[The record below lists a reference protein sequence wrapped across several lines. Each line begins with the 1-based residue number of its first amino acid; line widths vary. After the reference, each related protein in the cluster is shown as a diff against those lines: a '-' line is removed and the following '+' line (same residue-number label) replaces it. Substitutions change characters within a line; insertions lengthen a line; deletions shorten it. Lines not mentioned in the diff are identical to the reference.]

1 MAVTIKSPR
10 EIELMRKAGEILA
23 QVHEELHAAVHPGM
37 STLDIDKLGER
48 LIRSHGCI
56 PSFKNYNGYPAS
68 ICVCTNCCIHS
79 RSVSSTGKYSY
90 FFHFVHLVLYSSSF
104 YRPSPRSLQLLGHSP
119 FFTSSV
125 GSTMIYKMLW
135 IGFISPTT

>member
-1 MAVTIKSPR
+1 MFHLNTDTTSLHNSLPNAPDWMLLLRPHHPNMPVPVHHIPFPLMIPAVYPPVLPVQINTHCKHTCNGKCSQN
-10 EIELMRKAGEILA
+10 LL
-23 QVHEELHAAVHPGM
+23 
-37 STLDIDKLGER
+37 
-48 LIRSHGCI
+48 
-56 PSFKNYNGYPAS
+56 SF
-68 ICVCTNCCIHS
+68 IC
-79 RSVSSTGKYSY
+79 Y
-90 FFHFVHLVLYSSSF
+90 FFFSLFYFLVLYSSSF

>member
-48 LIRSHGCI
+48 LIRSMDVFLPLKLQWI
-56 PSFKNYNGYPAS
+56 S
-68 ICVCTNCCIHS
+68 CIHLRVRNDEIVHGIPNKHRILKDGDIVS
-79 RSVSSTGKYSY
+79 LMRGRSIRDTIPTQPHLAVGNVSPEAQKLMDVTKQ
-90 FFHFVHLVLYSSSF
+90 VLLRRY
-104 YRPSPRSLQLLGHSP
+104 
-119 FFTSSV
+119 
-125 GSTMIYKMLW
+125 
-135 IGFISPTT
+135 

>member
-1 MAVTIKSPR
+1 MAGL
-10 EIELMRKAGEILA
+10 IEKDIRLMRCNKQAVIL
-23 QVHEELHAAVHPGM
+23 
-37 STLDIDKLGER
+37 
-48 LIRSHGCI
+48 
-56 PSFKNYNGYPAS
+56 
-68 ICVCTNCCIHS
+68 
-79 RSVSSTGKYSY
+79 
-90 FFHFVHLVLYSSSF
+90 LVLYSSSF

>member
-56 PSFKNYNGYPAS
+56 PSFKIRCLFGIPCTISSFTDTQMDAGYP
-68 ICVCTNCCIHS
+68 
-79 RSVSSTGKYSY
+79 
-90 FFHFVHLVLYSSSF
+90 L
-104 YRPSPRSLQLLGHSP
+104 
-119 FFTSSV
+119 
-125 GSTMIYKMLW
+125 
-135 IGFISPTT
+135 

>member
-68 ICVCTNCCIHS
+68 ICV
-79 RSVSSTGKYSY
+79 SVNDEIVHGIPEEASY
-90 FFHFVHLVLYSSSF
+90 FKRMAISSALMRGRSIRDTIPTRPHLGSRKRL
-104 YRPSPRSLQLLGHSP
+104 P
-119 FFTSSV
+119 
-125 GSTMIYKMLW
+125 GSTETDGCHKTVLLRRY
-135 IGFISPTT
+135 